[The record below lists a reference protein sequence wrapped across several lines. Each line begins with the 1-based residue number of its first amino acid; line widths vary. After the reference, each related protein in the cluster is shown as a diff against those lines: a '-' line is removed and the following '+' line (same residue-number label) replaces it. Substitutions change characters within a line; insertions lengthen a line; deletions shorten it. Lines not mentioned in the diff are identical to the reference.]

1 MDSRLSIS
9 GEIAGAP
16 LNSSLSRSA
25 DGAIRHGPLTLP
37 AAEAG
42 DLSTRTTDTTGV
54 LTIAGTTLQIG
65 DTIDVYWEGGEGGR
79 RYDVAVDNVAGD
91 DVTFSGGA
99 GDILPAVSTPITA
112 ARQVSIATDFDGA
125 DLVAIGALCSARG
138 HLSFQEGGVTE
149 LSVDLSAREVWFW
162 IDQSTAPNP
171 LVSTV
176 VGAVKASQ
184 AGPIAPATL
193 DMGVLYDSTP

>member
-1 MDSRLSIS
+1 MDSRLTIS

-25 DGAIRHGPLTLP
+25 DGAIRHGPITLP

-54 LTIAGTTLQIG
+54 LTIAGTALLIG
-65 DTIDVYWEGGEGGR
+65 DTIDLYWDGGR
-79 RYDVAVDNVAGD
+79 RYDVDVDNVVGD

-99 GDILPAVSTPITA
+99 GDILPAVSTAITA
-112 ARQVSIATDFDGA
+112 AEQVVIATDFDGA
-125 DLVAIGALCSARG
+125 NLVAVGALCTARG
-138 HLSFQEGGVTE
+138 HLSFQETGVTE
-149 LSVDLSAREVWFW
+149 LSVDLNSREAWFW
-162 IDQSTAPNP
+162 LDQSTAPNP

-176 VGAVKASQ
+176 VGAIKASH
-184 AGPIAPATL
+184 AGSAAAATL
-193 DMGVLYDSTP
+193 DLGVLYDSTP

>member
-1 MDSRLSIS
+1 MDSRLTIS

-16 LNSSLSRSA
+16 LNSSLARTA
-25 DGAIRHGPLTLP
+25 DGAIRHGPITLP

-65 DTIDVYWEGGEGGR
+65 DTIDIYWDGGR
-79 RYDVAVDNVAGD
+79 RYDVDVDNVVAD

-99 GDILPAVSTPITA
+99 GDILPAAATPVTA
-112 ARQVSIATDFDGA
+112 AKQVVIATDFDGA
-125 DLVAIGALCSARG
+125 NLVAIGALSTARG
-138 HLSFQEGGVTE
+138 HLSFQESGVTE
-149 LSVDLSAREVWFW
+149 LSVDLSAREAWFW
-162 IDQSTAPNP
+162 INQSTAPNP

-176 VGAVKASQ
+176 VDAIKASQ
-184 AGPIAPATL
+184 AGSVAAATL
-193 DMGVLYDSTP
+193 DLGVLYDSTP

>member
-1 MDSRLSIS
+1 MDSRLTIS

-25 DGAIRHGPLTLP
+25 DGAIRHGPITLP

-65 DTIDVYWEGGEGGR
+65 DTIDIYWDGGR
-79 RYDVAVDNVAGD
+79 RYDVDVDNVVAD

-99 GDILPAVSTPITA
+99 GDILPAVSTAITA
-112 ARQVSIATDFDGA
+112 ARQVAIATDFDGA
-125 DLVAIGALCSARG
+125 NLVAVGALCTAHG
-138 HLSFQEGGVTE
+138 HLSFQEGGATE
-149 LSVDLSAREVWFW
+149 LSVDLPAREAWFW
-162 IDQSTAPNP
+162 LNGSTAPNP

-176 VGAVKASQ
+176 VDSIRASQ
-184 AGPIAPATL
+184 SGSVAAAML
-193 DMGVLYDSTP
+193 DLGVLYDSTP